1 MFQLLLLLTLFKKNT
16 TTTPLHTKTSQQQK
30 PQTTTTA
37 TKKTWLLVQNF
48 NENLQLLRLKLTLFL
63 WFYFKYVHVQKE
75 QMQGEKSCHAIKV
88 GSICLNT
95 IFHIYF
101 FVVGKITSLL
111 VSQHTKTSPLT
122 PRNDQQHRMPLCHE
136 LLTFLFLAIAF
147 LHDLNFFLFTVYH
160 SYFNH
165 FSYPISI
172 CMCVKKR
179 DDL

>member
-1 MFQLLLLLTLFKKNT
+1 
-16 TTTPLHTKTSQQQK
+16 
-30 PQTTTTA
+30 
-37 TKKTWLLVQNF
+37 
-48 NENLQLLRLKLTLFL
+48 
-63 WFYFKYVHVQKE
+63 
-75 QMQGEKSCHAIKV
+75 MQGEKSCHAIKV

-172 CMCVKKR
+172 CMCVKKETSCNFKFTLIKSSILFSTPR
-179 DDL
+179 TSLFYFYLRRCFICSPLVLLYSFSLILLQPTKQLIKTNKNI